1 MDLQNIVTDAA
12 AGFSLGL
19 ILGLNKS
26 SYTLERTLEFIEAV
40 PEEKRKEFGIE
51 EPATPEALKYIKKR
65 ISIDKTILPYLAG
78 ALYSAIDSVV
88 TSQRFGENI
97 VVSVP
102 FAYLGNFV
110 GRGIRKFKGKED
122 RRKIQTLKQVLDDP
136 TNAEKYALSID
147 QRKRIDDYIL
157 EMETDILEGRGKKE
171 CEGNFSKI
179 CQVMSENPGPY
190 TEILL
195 QRSMKRVE
203 DVVRRAVVQTKIRG
217 FYDSPYISEL
227 EGCPEFL
234 KEALLNR
241 EKPNAAE
248 AIFATKPTEPKLEV
262 FSKEEGIIYAQRF
275 EWPDLKI
282 IRRDGVPGFGV
293 QGKSCLGKEE
303 IFLGDYRTLAQRIA
317 ESEEQGYSAMLIK
330 SKERIPERLKRELVT
345 SHFMAEFEDYLRSQ
359 TPKSK

>member
-26 SYTLERTLEFIEAV
+26 SYTLERTLEFIDAV
-40 PEEKRKEFGIE
+40 PEEKRKEFGIDST
-51 EPATPEALKYIKKR
+51 TPEVSKYLRKR
-65 ISIDKTILPYLAG
+65 VSIDKAIIPYLAG

-88 TSQRFGENI
+88 TSQSFGEN
-97 VVSVP
+97 VLVSVP

-110 GRGIRKFKGKED
+110 GRGIRKFKGRDD
-122 RRKIQTLKQVLDDP
+122 RRKIQTLKQVLNDP
-136 TNAEKYALSID
+136 ANAEKYALSID

-157 EMETDILEGRGKKE
+157 EIETDILEERGEKG

-179 CQVMSENPGPY
+179 CRVMSENPGPY

-195 QRSMKRVE
+195 QRTFKKTE
-203 DVVRRAVVQTKIRG
+203 EVVKRAVLQTKIKG
-217 FYDSPYISEL
+217 FYEGPYFSEL
-227 EGCPEFL
+227 EECPEFVN
-234 KEALLNR
+234 EALLNR
-241 EKPNAAE
+241 EKPNSAE
-248 AIFATKPTEPKLEV
+248 AIFTGKPREPKIEV

-275 EWPDLKI
+275 EWPDIKI

-293 QGKSCLGKEE
+293 QGRSCPGKEE
-303 IFLGDYRTLAQRIA
+303 IFLGDYRTLAQRIT
-317 ESEEQGYSAMLIK
+317 ENEEQGCSAMLIK
-330 SKERIPERLKRELVT
+330 SQERIPERLKRELVT